1 MRKLKQE
8 QIPWTKIRLAIFFFV
23 FCGYSCLFFHSLV
36 EADTGKKIKTHPN
49 AVPNSPRSTEDLKA
63 KAEACNNEAIA
74 LFEEGRYAE
83 AQELWEKAIG
93 LMEHP
98 QAQYSELE
106 TVDEEQPSF
115 ETPESSAMS
124 DEVLETPPIVE
135 KYQSGLSLLEQKEY
149 GEAKRVFQEIDAM
162 QPDYRNAKRY
172 LTVINELLR
181 EEDSPMEQESR
192 SDEAQAQV
200 VADLEEYPETVP
212 EPQSTDTDLGFDP
225 RQEETQWEEAVE
237 QAEQKLQDQITESVE
252 PIYQKALQ
260 HYKRKE
266 YVEARDGFEQA
277 QVLSPDYKLTAKYL
291 DGIDDDIL
299 YAQQQ
304 KEEEQRLAEERARR
318 QDELEFRKV
327 VAAKEVS
334 YRKELMGK
342 AEEIYQQ
349 AVEDFKNRKFE
360 EAEDSFRKVDTT
372 APSYKLTDKY
382 LGYIQKARDE
392 KARLQVEEEA
402 RRQALA
408 QHDEEEDMKRTVEES
423 DRMRQQGLRAKA
435 EAVYQNAR
443 IDYGQGEIEKA
454 RAGFS
459 EVEQILLDYRSAR
472 KYLALIDED
481 VAKEKKAKKEQK
493 VKLERARQSEASA
506 DLTEKVEAAVVP
518 TSRKRLEA
526 QEFYRQAKESYKKRE
541 FAKAKA
547 LFEKVN
553 AAVGSYQ
560 ATEKFLARIDS
571 DIQKETRYQQDMQE
585 REARRQ
591 AKEMRYQQDL
601 QRREAFEQKRA
612 AAKAA
617 AVRRRQE
624 TRELKETAARIKN
637 DRDKMVT
644 DKIQELYREAES
656 DYTHGL
662 YALARERFKEVQRI
676 APGYRSTEEYLGNIA
691 HAYGSEAAVET
702 TPLPLHLEQEVLPVL
717 APASVPVVP
726 EKIVIPAD
734 EITTPKVAGPDD
746 EVSADYD
753 TGILLFKRKQ
763 YVRARE
769 KLERVV
775 QVAPGY
781 KSTSEYLS
789 RIDSLLQE
797 EQQRQIEEQ
806 QQVLARAIRKEKKA
820 KKAVPPE
827 VVQQTA
833 SEVQK
838 PEPEGMVAVPVEVS
852 AKEDLDRDLH
862 VKAQELFQE
871 AERLYLSK
879 QFVSAR
885 EKFLEIE
892 GLVPGYKSTGKYLVW
907 IDRNLFEEQKKA
919 QRTKQK
925 QEREAASRIAK
936 EKTAEKIAEKNQLNI
951 QKAEEKKRARLLAQA
966 EKKYAQALAAY
977 AKKDFI
983 SAKQKFVEL
992 EKLSA
997 NFKETAQY
1005 LSRIDAD
1012 IAAQNQKPP
1021 EVVAAPIYV
1030 QPQGIAAKEQT
1041 SETAEEFFRE
1051 AVQLYASQKFVPA
1064 REKFQEVEKLVP
1076 GYKTTEKYI
1085 RLTDRAI
1092 ARQQE
1097 KESQIKKAHDARSA
1111 RLEADEQRERERVEK
1126 TRQKNERKQQAH
1138 AKRVPAAAPAVKSV
1152 WVDPPD
1158 FSAFEL
1164 TDDVG
1169 VLRRQYAQIQK
1180 ERKGVQAAIRLRLDQ
1195 TYAQAVR
1202 LYNQGYYA
1210 GAKNL
1215 FQEIAEIQPSF
1226 TGTKNYLAQIDQK
1239 LAKLP
1244 ASAIIPGKGIEAPS
1258 VYVKPRTRVVTD
1270 ALDSLEAP
1278 RQ

>member
-1 MRKLKQE
+1 M
-8 QIPWTKIRLAIFFFV
+8 
-23 FCGYSCLFFHSLV
+23 
-36 EADTGKKIKTHPN
+36 
-49 AVPNSPRSTEDLKA
+49 
-63 KAEACNNEAIA
+63 
-74 LFEEGRYAE
+74 
-83 AQELWEKAIG
+83 
-93 LMEHP
+93 
-98 QAQYSELE
+98 
-106 TVDEEQPSF
+106 
-115 ETPESSAMS
+115 
-124 DEVLETPPIVE
+124 
-135 KYQSGLSLLEQKEY
+135 
-149 GEAKRVFQEIDAM
+149 
-162 QPDYRNAKRY
+162 
-172 LTVINELLR
+172 
-181 EEDSPMEQESR
+181 
-192 SDEAQAQV
+192 
-200 VADLEEYPETVP
+200 
-212 EPQSTDTDLGFDP
+212 
-225 RQEETQWEEAVE
+225 
-237 QAEQKLQDQITESVE
+237 
-252 PIYQKALQ
+252 
-260 HYKRKE
+260 
-266 YVEARDGFEQA
+266 
-277 QVLSPDYKLTAKYL
+277 
-291 DGIDDDIL
+291 
-299 YAQQQ
+299 
-304 KEEEQRLAEERARR
+304 
-318 QDELEFRKV
+318 
-327 VAAKEVS
+327 
-334 YRKELMGK
+334 
-342 AEEIYQQ
+342 
-349 AVEDFKNRKFE
+349 
-360 EAEDSFRKVDTT
+360 
-372 APSYKLTDKY
+372 
-382 LGYIQKARDE
+382 
-392 KARLQVEEEA
+392 
-402 RRQALA
+402 
-408 QHDEEEDMKRTVEES
+408 
-423 DRMRQQGLRAKA
+423 
-435 EAVYQNAR
+435 
-443 IDYGQGEIEKA
+443 
-454 RAGFS
+454 
-459 EVEQILLDYRSAR
+459 
-472 KYLALIDED
+472 
-481 VAKEKKAKKEQK
+481 
-493 VKLERARQSEASA
+493 
-506 DLTEKVEAAVVP
+506 
-518 TSRKRLEA
+518 
-526 QEFYRQAKESYKKRE
+526 
-541 FAKAKA
+541 
-547 LFEKVN
+547 
-553 AAVGSYQ
+553 
-560 ATEKFLARIDS
+560 
-571 DIQKETRYQQDMQE
+571 
-585 REARRQ
+585 
-591 AKEMRYQQDL
+591 
-601 QRREAFEQKRA
+601 
-612 AAKAA
+612 
-617 AVRRRQE
+617 
-624 TRELKETAARIKN
+624 
-637 DRDKMVT
+637 
-644 DKIQELYREAES
+644 
-656 DYTHGL
+656 
-662 YALARERFKEVQRI
+662 
-676 APGYRSTEEYLGNIA
+676 
-691 HAYGSEAAVET
+691 
-702 TPLPLHLEQEVLPVL
+702 
-717 APASVPVVP
+717 
-726 EKIVIPAD
+726 
-734 EITTPKVAGPDD
+734 
-746 EVSADYD
+746 
-753 TGILLFKRKQ
+753 
-763 YVRARE
+763 
-769 KLERVV
+769 
-775 QVAPGY
+775 APGY

-797 EQQRQIEEQ
+797 EQQRQLEEQ

-1030 QPQGIAAKEQT
+1030 QPRGIAAKEQT

-1064 REKFQEVEKLVP
+1064 REKFQEVENLVP

-1097 KESQIKKAHDARSA
+1097 KESQTKKTHDARSA
-1111 RLEADEQRERERVEK
+1111 RLEADDQRERERVEK